1 MQKQRITSMIIQ
13 SDQIEF
19 EFDHAPIKITSP
31 RDTLRMIS
39 YSLNEAGPLF
49 TVLKNCNTITTDR
62 ADKLSNTGE
71 KLDCI
76 IIRSFELY
84 RPDVIYEWVIHV
96 LGFSKYKKNKK
107 QKTQVL
113 VF

>member
-1 MQKQRITSMIIQ
+1 MNLTTRRSKS
-13 SDQIEF
+13 
-19 EFDHAPIKITSP
+19 SP

-49 TVLKNCNTITTDR
+49 TVIKNCNTITTDR

-96 LGFSKYKKNKK
+96 LGFPKYKKNKK

>member
-1 MQKQRITSMIIQ
+1 MIIQ

>member
-1 MQKQRITSMIIQ
+1 M
-13 SDQIEF
+13 
-19 EFDHAPIKITSP
+19 
-31 RDTLRMIS
+31 
-39 YSLNEAGPLF
+39 
-49 TVLKNCNTITTDR
+49 DR
-62 ADKLSNTGE
+62 ADKLSDTGE

>member
-1 MQKQRITSMIIQ
+1 MNLTTRRSKS
-13 SDQIEF
+13 
-19 EFDHAPIKITSP
+19 SP

-39 YSLNEAGPLF
+39 YCLNEAGPLF
-49 TVLKNCNTITTDR
+49 TVIKNCNTITTDR

>member
-1 MQKQRITSMIIQ
+1 
-13 SDQIEF
+13 
-19 EFDHAPIKITSP
+19 
-31 RDTLRMIS
+31 MIS

-49 TVLKNCNTITTDR
+49 TVLKNYNTITTDR

-76 IIRSFELY
+76 IIRSFDLY

-96 LGFSKYKKNKK
+96 LGFSKYKKSKNKK
-107 QKTQVL
+107 PKYMYLFFKRGLLLHFSLFPSFTQCTYL
-113 VF
+113 

>member
-1 MQKQRITSMIIQ
+1 MNLTTRRSKS
-13 SDQIEF
+13 
-19 EFDHAPIKITSP
+19 SP

-49 TVLKNCNTITTDR
+49 TVLKNCTTITMDR
-62 ADKLSNTGE
+62 ADKLSDTGE

>member
-1 MQKQRITSMIIQ
+1 MIIQ

-49 TVLKNCNTITTDR
+49 TVIKNCNTITTDR

>member
-1 MQKQRITSMIIQ
+1 MIIQ

-39 YSLNEAGPLF
+39 YCLNEAGPLF
-49 TVLKNCNTITTDR
+49 TVLKNCTTITMDR
-62 ADKLSNTGE
+62 ADKLSDTGE

>member
-1 MQKQRITSMIIQ
+1 
-13 SDQIEF
+13 
-19 EFDHAPIKITSP
+19 
-31 RDTLRMIS
+31 MIS

-96 LGFSKYKKNKK
+96 LGFSKYKKK
-107 QKTQVL
+107 QKTKNPSTCFLSAACCYISLHFLRLHSVRIYKASL
-113 VF
+113 SRNSSI

>member
-1 MQKQRITSMIIQ
+1 MNLTTRRSKS
-13 SDQIEF
+13 
-19 EFDHAPIKITSP
+19 SP

-49 TVLKNCNTITTDR
+49 TVLKNCNTINTTDR

-96 LGFSKYKKNKK
+96 LGFSKYKKK
-107 QKTQVL
+107 QKQKPQVL

>member
-1 MQKQRITSMIIQ
+1 
-13 SDQIEF
+13 
-19 EFDHAPIKITSP
+19 
-31 RDTLRMIS
+31 MIS

-49 TVLKNCNTITTDR
+49 TVLKNCNTINTTDR

-96 LGFSKYKKNKK
+96 LGFSKYKKKQKNKK
-107 QKTQVL
+107 PKYLFFKRGLLLHLSSFPSFTQCTYL
-113 VF
+113 

>member
-1 MQKQRITSMIIQ
+1 
-13 SDQIEF
+13 
-19 EFDHAPIKITSP
+19 
-31 RDTLRMIS
+31 MIS

-49 TVLKNCNTITTDR
+49 TVLKNCNTINTTDR

-96 LGFSKYKKNKK
+96 LGFSKYKKK
-107 QKTQVL
+107 QKTKTPSTCFLSAPCCYISLHFLRLHSVRVYKASL
-113 VF
+113 SRNSSI

>member
-1 MQKQRITSMIIQ
+1 
-13 SDQIEF
+13 
-19 EFDHAPIKITSP
+19 
-31 RDTLRMIS
+31 MIS

-107 QKTQVL
+107 QKNPSTCFL
-113 VF
+113 SAACCYISFYFLR

>member
-1 MQKQRITSMIIQ
+1 MNLTTRRSKS
-13 SDQIEF
+13 
-19 EFDHAPIKITSP
+19 SP
-31 RDTLRMIS
+31 RDTLRKIS